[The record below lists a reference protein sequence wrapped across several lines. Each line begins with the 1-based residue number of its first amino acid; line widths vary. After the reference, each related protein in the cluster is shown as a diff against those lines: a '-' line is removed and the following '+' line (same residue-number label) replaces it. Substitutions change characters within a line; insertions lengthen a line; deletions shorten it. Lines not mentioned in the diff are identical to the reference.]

1 MKILI
6 TAAGSY
12 GDIAPYTGIGAALI
26 AAGHDVA
33 IATHDTFAPLVRA
46 AGPEFRRL
54 PADPHS
60 RHPGGTGPGR
70 GSQRALLRTAAAFVN
85 DLGTGLAD
93 AVTPDTELLLLS
105 ATTAPLGRHLCEAH
119 GIPALGLPLH
129 PTAPTREFAPVL
141 SGGRNLGPWGNRLA
155 GYVAPHIVD
164 RLYADATR
172 ALRTR
177 LGLPPATPRTVR
189 RRFEATRPRVLHGF
203 SEALLPRPA
212 DWRPGLDV
220 VGNWWP
226 WHAHDAPLPPAIEDF
241 LTSGPPPV
249 FIGFGSMAADQ
260 GERLGALAVRA
271 LHRAHLR
278 GILQSGTAEL
288 TTPNTYPHPTATD
301 AGAGTVTGPGTEKGA
316 ATGTGDVAGTAT
328 GTETSTGKASRTAT
342 GKVSATGTST
352 TAPDHTTSP
361 AAPHT
366 ASDVLTIGEVPHA
379 LLFPRTAAVVHHAGA
394 GTSAAA
400 LRAGVPSVPVPV
412 TADQPFWAGR
422 LATVGAAT
430 PPIPFAAL
438 SDDEAADRLAA
449 ALLHATTES
458 ALRARAA
465 DAARRMA
472 AEDGIAAVVSAVARL
487 AN

>member
-12 GDIAPYTGIGAALI
+12 GDVAPYTGIGAALI
-26 AAGHDVA
+26 AAGHEVA

-54 PADPHS
+54 PADPHA
-60 RHPGGTGPGR
+60 RRPGDAGPGAGR
-70 GSQRALLRTAAAFVN
+70 GGQRALLRTAAAFIN
-85 DLGTGLAD
+85 ELGAGMAD

-105 ATTAPLGRHLCEAH
+105 TTTAPLGRQLCEAH
-119 GIPALGLPLH
+119 GIPALDLPLH
-129 PTAPTREFAPVL
+129 PTAPTREFAPVV
-141 SGGRNLGPWGNRLA
+141 SGGRNLGPWGNRIAGRLA
-155 GYVAPHIVD
+155 PRVVD

-177 LGLPPATPRTVR
+177 LGLPPATPGAVR
-189 RRFEATRPRVLHGF
+189 RRIEATRPRVLHGF
-203 SEALLPRPA
+203 SEVLLPRPA

-226 WHAHDAPLPPAIEDF
+226 WHAPDAQLPPEIQDF
-241 LTSGPPPV
+241 LTDGPPPV
-249 FIGFGSMAADQ
+249 FIGFGSMAAGE

-271 LHRAHLR
+271 LRRAKVR
-278 GILQSGTAEL
+278 GILQSGTAGL
-288 TTPNTYPHPTATD
+288 TTPATHPAPGHETRTHTAPHPTADTGTSP
-301 AGAGTVTGPGTEKGA
+301 GASFTGTRTGTTP
-316 ATGTGDVAGTAT
+316 ATGTPTRTTHAPGTA
-328 GTETSTGKASRTAT
+328 SCAPTA
-342 GKVSATGTST
+342 
-352 TAPDHTTSP
+352 SP
-361 AAPHT
+361 APT

-394 GTSAAA
+394 GTSAATI
-400 LRAGVPSVPVPV
+400 RAGVPSVPVPV

-422 LATVGAAT
+422 LATAGAAT
-430 PPIPFAAL
+430 SPIPFAAL

-449 ALLHATTES
+449 ALIRATTEP

-472 AEDGIAAVVSAVARL
+472 AEDGIAAVVSAVAHL
-487 AN
+487 AD

>member
-12 GDIAPYTGIGAALI
+12 GDVAPYTGIGAALI

-33 IATHDTFAPLVRA
+33 IATHDVFAPLVRA

-54 PADPHS
+54 PADPHA
-60 RHPGGTGPGR
+60 RRPGDAGPGAGR
-70 GSQRALLRTAAAFVN
+70 GGQRALLRTAAAFV
-85 DLGTGLAD
+85 DELGAGMAD
-93 AVTPDTELLLLS
+93 AVTPGTELLLLS
-105 ATTAPLGRHLCEAH
+105 TTTAPLGRHLCEAH
-119 GIPALGLPLH
+119 GIPALDLPLH
-129 PTAPTREFAPVL
+129 PTAPTREFAPVV

-155 GYVAPHIVD
+155 GRLAPRLVD

-172 ALRTR
+172 ALRAR
-177 LGLPPATPRTVR
+177 LGLPPATPGAVR
-189 RRFEATRPRVLHGF
+189 RRFEAARPRILHGF

-226 WHAHDAPLPPAIEDF
+226 WHSPGAPLPPGIEDF
-241 LTSGPPPV
+241 LADGPPPV
-249 FIGFGSMAADQ
+249 FIGFGSMAAGE
-260 GERLGALAVRA
+260 GERLGTLAVQALRRA
-271 LHRAHLR
+271 GLR
-278 GILQSGTAEL
+278 GVLQSGTAGL
-288 TTPNTYPHPTATD
+288 TAPDTSPAPDHGTCAPTGPHPSD
-301 AGAGTVTGPGTEKGA
+301 
-316 ATGTGDVAGTAT
+316 TGTGPATDGIASPTGTRTGTAT
-328 GTETSTGKASRTAT
+328 GTRTGTVPATEPPTRTA
-342 GKVSATGTST
+342 
-352 TAPDHTTSP
+352 HTP
-361 AAPHT
+361 RT
-366 ASDVLTIGEVPHA
+366 ASPTPRHTDSDILTIGEVPHA
-379 LLFPRTAAVVHHAGA
+379 LLFPRTAVVVHHAGA
-394 GTSAAA
+394 GTSAAT

-422 LATVGAAT
+422 LAAVGAAT

-449 ALLHATTES
+449 ALLRATTEP
-458 ALRARAA
+458 ALRTRAA

-487 AN
+487 AG